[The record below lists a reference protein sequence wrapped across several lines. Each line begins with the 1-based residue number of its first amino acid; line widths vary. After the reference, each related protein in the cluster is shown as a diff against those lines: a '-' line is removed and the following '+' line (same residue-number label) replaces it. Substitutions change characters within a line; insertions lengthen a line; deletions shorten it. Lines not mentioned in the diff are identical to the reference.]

1 MMTES
6 TKRIYKQRLASTEFL
21 LADEQAQHAEVREM
35 CAKLMLE
42 LDQSEYKLAEARVRL
57 SAWRDLF
64 RGMMRRRVVRFLCP
78 KEFARGVLIETEE

>member
-21 LADEQAQHAEVREM
+21 LEDEKQAHLEMREM

-42 LDQSEYKLAEARVRL
+42 LDQTEHKLAEARVRL

-64 RGMMRRRVVRFLCP
+64 RGMMRRPTVRFLCK
-78 KEFARGVLIETEE
+78 KEFARGVFIETEG